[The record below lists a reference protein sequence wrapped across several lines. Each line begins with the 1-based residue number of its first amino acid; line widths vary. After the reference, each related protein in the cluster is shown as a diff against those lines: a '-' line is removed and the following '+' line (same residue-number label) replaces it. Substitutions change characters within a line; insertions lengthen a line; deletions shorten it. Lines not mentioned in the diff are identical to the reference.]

1 MDVEV
6 QQTWET
12 KARHGQ
18 LGKSSVF
25 SEQQWEPGVGVKD
38 TQNNRGWG

>member
-1 MDVEV
+1 ML
-6 QQTWET
+6 
-12 KARHGQ
+12 KFNK
-18 LGKSSVF
+18 LGKQKQDMVNLGRVVFF